1 MFNGQTLVLLV
12 GVACL
17 ASAPV
22 VESFFVPNNR
32 ILSSRV
38 VTTTTTLL
46 KAEEAASGSVA
57 ATASGSTKKTKQL
70 GLLTFDLD
78 DTLYPI
84 QPIVEDAN
92 ST

>member
-1 MFNGQTLVLLV
+1 MMFNGQTVLLLV
-12 GVACL
+12 GACL
-17 ASAPV
+17 APINSFTVPQAQHHRVRISTV
-22 VESFFVPNNR
+22 VLN
-32 ILSSRV
+32 
-38 VTTTTTLL
+38 
-46 KAEEAASGSVA
+46 AEEETASVA
-57 ATASGSTKKTKQL
+57 ATSAASTKTKQL